1 MKEILFLGLQ
11 SSAKFNTKIKPIYEF
26 QSVEYLASRTL
37 SD

>member
-11 SSAKFNTKIKPIYEF
+11 NSAKFNTKPIYEF